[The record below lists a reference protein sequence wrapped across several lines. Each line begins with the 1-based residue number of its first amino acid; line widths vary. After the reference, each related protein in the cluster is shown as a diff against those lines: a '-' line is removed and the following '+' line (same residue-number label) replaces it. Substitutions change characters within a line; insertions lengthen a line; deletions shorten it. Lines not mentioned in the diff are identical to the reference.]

1 MALPQPSVT
10 QLRSVLTRALE
21 LARSAP
27 PGHPLPG
34 AVRGLVR
41 GRRLPV
47 TWEVTLRRALEDDEG
62 FRQWVAEAA
71 SQEEIGRLGWLWLHR
86 PDGWSE
92 AVAELM
98 DADAEDKEVLRL
110 AARVADLEA
119 SLAEAHSAAAS
130 AVAAGEDRAVL
141 HSNRLAEAQQEL
153 ARSQA
158 EARREASRH
167 DREATRLRARVA
179 ALEQAAVEAE
189 AKGERLEAR
198 AALLTEELAR
208 ARSRAAEM
216 EGRAQRA
223 EGRVGVLEAEKR
235 TAAEALSR
243 SRSAEQSIRA
253 AAAAAVSR
261 AAATAADLAAVLAEV
276 GANLHPPGPTS
287 PGAAAPAP
295 PAASGNPAVKPG
307 RVRSGSIGSSG
318 AARAAGA
325 GREGEGRRRAPE
337 PALSLPLGVTADSP
351 EAAAHLIRADGV
363 HLIVDGYNV
372 ALRSW
377 ASGTDGLPAGADLA
391 DLRQRLVDALSEL
404 ALRSRVGISVIFD
417 GDQASRVSAP
427 GPARPWLQIVFSAS
441 GVEADQVI
449 LDMVAARRPH
459 GPVLVATDDRAVQEA
474 AGRRGANILSSVQT
488 LGLLN
493 RHTPLG

>member
-10 QLRSVLTRALE
+10 QLRSVLTLALD

-34 AVRGLVR
+34 PVRGLVR

-47 TWEVTLRRALEDDEG
+47 TWEATLRRALQDDEA
-62 FRQWVAEAA
+62 FRRWVAEAA
-71 SQEEIGRLGWLWLHR
+71 SEEELGRLGWLWLHR

-119 SLAEAHSAAAS
+119 SLADAHSAAGS
-130 AVAAGEDRAVL
+130 AVAASEDRAAL
-141 HSNRLAEAQQEL
+141 HSNLLAEAQQEL
-153 ARSQA
+153 VRSQA
-158 EARREASRH
+158 EVRREASRH
-167 DREATRLRARVA
+167 DREAARLRARVA
-179 ALEQAAVEAE
+179 SLEQAAAE
-189 AKGERLEAR
+189 AGTQRERLEAR
-198 AALLTEELAR
+198 AALLSEELAR
-208 ARSRAAEM
+208 ARSRVAEM
-216 EGRAQRA
+216 EGRARRA

-235 TAAEALSR
+235 TAAEAQAR
-243 SRSAEQSIRA
+243 ARSAEQAVRS

-261 AAATAADLAAVLAEV
+261 AAKTASELGAVLAEV
-276 GANLHPPGPTS
+276 AGHLHQPGPS
-287 PGAAAPAP
+287 ASGAVAQAR
-295 PAASGNPAVKPG
+295 PAATGSPAVNPG
-307 RVRSGSIGSSG
+307 GVRSGGTGYSG
-318 AARAAGA
+318 AARAAGG

-377 ASGTDGLPAGADLA
+377 AVGTDGLPAGGDLA

-427 GPARPWLQIVFSAS
+427 GPAGPWLQIVFSAS
-441 GVEADQVI
+441 GVEADRVI
-449 LDMVAARRPH
+449 LDTVVARRPH

-474 AGRRGANILSSVQT
+474 AGRRGANVLSSVQM